1 MNVFLIDYK
10 EQIFK
15 FCQVNGREG
24 IGLKVRGKSL
34 FRFFRLK
41 KKISMKGNI
50 RNFRDFNSQLYTR
63 VDAYACVKS

>member
-24 IGLKVRGKSL
+24 IGLKVRWFVSIFL
-34 FRFFRLK
+34 
-41 KKISMKGNI
+41 
-50 RNFRDFNSQLYTR
+50 D
-63 VDAYACVKS
+63 

>member
-1 MNVFLIDYK
+1 MNVFLINYK

-41 KKISMKGNI
+41 KKY
-50 RNFRDFNSQLYTR
+50 R
-63 VDAYACVKS
+63 